1 MDSQRNANINRIIF
15 EEIRREITQAV
26 SGQNRR
32 VLTRFLREIQ
42 TIMTSYCEF
51 LRDLD
56 EFDVRDNEYLEY
68 FEELKSNFR
77 MQLMESTIFEDNNK
91 MK

>member
-1 MDSQRNANINRIIF
+1 
-15 EEIRREITQAV
+15 
-26 SGQNRR
+26 
-32 VLTRFLREIQ
+32 
-42 TIMTSYCEF
+42 MTSYCEF

-68 FEELKSNFR
+68 FEELNSNFR

-91 MK
+91 AK